1 MHRRYIVTSMKQ
13 VAAVLVDFSLPLFRY
28 LDMHI
33 CWTIFWGWLFVFV
46 LGFKFYLVLGRRLS
60 S

>member
-13 VAAVLVDFSLPLFRY
+13 VAAVLVAFSLPLFRY
-28 LDMHI
+28 LDMYI
-33 CWTIFWGWLFVFV
+33 CCTIFWGWLFVFV
-46 LGFKFYLVLGRRLS
+46 LGSKFYLVLGRRLS

>member
-1 MHRRYIVTSMKQ
+1 MKQ
-13 VAAVLVDFSLPLFRY
+13 VAIVLVAFSLPLFRY

-33 CWTIFWGWLFVFV
+33 CCTIFWGWLFVFV
-46 LGFKFYLVLGRRLS
+46 LGLKFYLALGRRLS